1 MFMASNVSINRNS
14 HSFFVGIFM
23 IRILL
28 LALIMVNTAWA
39 EPMDRIIAVVNN
51 EVLLESE
58 LVEMEQTV
66 RGQIRQRNTAMPPR
80 DVLRKQVMERLI
92 LQRVQTQ
99 KADKV
104 GIRVGDDAL
113 NAALRQIADNNKI
126 TLREFRDVL
135 ADDGYDFADFR
146 DSIREEMII
155 SRLRKS
161 QVEDRVVVSD
171 REVDTYLTTQSVQG
185 SSETSYNLLHILISV
200 PEAAAPEQ
208 LQIAQDKLKNIQ
220 ELLSAGGDFSEVAAG
235 YSDGQNA
242 LEGGDLGWRKK
253 GGLPTLFSDVVP
265 NLAVGEVSKP
275 LRSGSGY
282 HLVVIKEKKSEETY
296 LVKQTLASHIL
307 IKTNEL
313 TTDKDAQ
320 KRLEQLRER
329 VINNED
335 FAELA
340 RANSDDTGSA
350 IEGGSLGWS
359 SPGAM
364 VPEFE
369 EKMNVLPIGGL
380 SVVFKSRF
388 GWHMIKIID
397 RREQNMAEEFK
408 RNKAR
413 AQIRQRK
420 IEENLES
427 WLRELR
433 DESYVEYRDS

>member
-1 MFMASNVSINRNS
+1 
-14 HSFFVGIFM
+14 M
-23 IRILL
+23 IRFLL

-58 LVEMEQTV
+58 LEEMEQTV
-66 RGQIRQRNTAMPPR
+66 RGQIRQRNTAMPPS

-92 LQRVQTQ
+92 LQRVQIQ
-99 KADKV
+99 EAGKV

-135 ADDGYDFADFR
+135 AKDGYDFADFR

-171 REVDTYLTTQSVQG
+171 REVDTYLATQSVQG

-208 LQIAQDKLKNIQ
+208 LQVAQNKLNNIQ
-220 ELLSAGGDFSEVAAG
+220 ELLRAGSDFSEVAAG

-242 LEGGDLGWRKK
+242 LEGGELGWRKK
-253 GGLPTLFSDVVP
+253 GGLPSLFSDVVP
-265 NLAVGEVSKP
+265 NLAVGEVSQP

-282 HLVVIKEKKSEETY
+282 HLVVVKEKKSEETY

-329 VINNED
+329 VVNDED

-369 EKMNVLPIGGL
+369 EKMNALTIGGL
-380 SVVFKSRF
+380 SDVFKSRF
-388 GWHMIKIID
+388 GWHMITIVD
-397 RREQNMAEEFK
+397 RREQNMAEEYK

-413 AQIRQRK
+413 AEIRQRK

>member
-1 MFMASNVSINRNS
+1 
-14 HSFFVGIFM
+14 M

-28 LALIMVNTAWA
+28 LALLMVNNVWA
-39 EPMDRIIAVVNN
+39 QPMDRIIAVVND

-66 RGQIRQRNTAMPPR
+66 RSQLRQRNAAMPPS
-80 DVLRKQVMERLI
+80 DMLRKQVMERLI
-92 LQRVQTQ
+92 LQRVQIQ
-99 KADKV
+99 KAESIGV
-104 GIRVGDDAL
+104 RVGDDAL
-113 NAALRQIADNNKI
+113 NAALRQIAENNKI

-135 ADDGYDFADFR
+135 TKDGYDFADFR

-171 REVDTYLTTQSVQG
+171 REVDTYLATQSVQG
-185 SSETSYNLLHILISV
+185 TSETSYHLLHILISV
-200 PEAAAPEQ
+200 PEAASPEQ
-208 LQIAQDKLKNIQ
+208 IQSAQEKLKKIQ
-220 ELLSAGGDFSEVAAG
+220 SLLNADADFSEVASG

-253 GGLPTLFSDVVP
+253 GELPSLFSVVVP
-265 NLAVGEVSKP
+265 NLEVGEVSEP

-282 HLVVIKEKKSEETY
+282 HLVVVKDKKSEETH

-313 TTDKDAQ
+313 TTDDDAQ
-320 KRLEQLRER
+320 TRLEQLRER
-329 VINNED
+329 VLNGAE
-335 FAELA
+335 FTELA
-340 RANSDDTGSA
+340 RAHSDDTGSA

-369 EKMNVLPIGGL
+369 EKMNELSIGGL
-380 SVVFKSRF
+380 SEVFKSRF
-388 GWHMIKIID
+388 GWHLIKIDD
-397 RREQNMAEEFK
+397 RREQNMAEEYK
-408 RNKAR
+408 RSKAR
-413 AQIRQRK
+413 AEIRQRK
-420 IEENLES
+420 IEEDLES

>member
-1 MFMASNVSINRNS
+1 
-14 HSFFVGIFM
+14 M
-23 IRILL
+23 IKILL
-28 LALIMVNTAWA
+28 ISFLIVNAAWA
-39 EPMDRIIAVVNN
+39 EPMDRIVAVVNN

-58 LVEMEQTV
+58 LEDMEQTV
-66 RGQIRQRNTAMPPR
+66 RQQLHQRNATMPPS

-92 LQRVQTQ
+92 LQKVQLQ
-99 KADKV
+99 KAEST

-113 NAALRQIADNNKI
+113 NAALKQIADNNKI
-126 TLREFRDVL
+126 TLSEFRDVL
-135 ADDGYDFADFR
+135 AKDGYNFVDFR

-155 SRLRKS
+155 NRLRKS

-171 REVDTYLTTQSVQG
+171 REVDTYLKTQAVQG
-185 SSETSYNLLHILISV
+185 GSETSYHLLHMLINV
-200 PEAAAPEQ
+200 PEAASPEQ
-208 LQIAQDKLKNIQ
+208 VQVAQDKLNVIKS
-220 ELLSAGGDFSEVAAG
+220 LLDAGGDFSEIASG

-253 GGLPTLFSDVVP
+253 GELPSLFADVVP
-265 NLAVGEVSKP
+265 ELAVGEVSKP

-282 HLVVIKEKKSEETY
+282 HLVMVKDKKSEETH

-313 TTDKDAQ
+313 TTDDDAK

-329 VINNED
+329 ILNGDD
-335 FAELA
+335 FEELA
-340 RANSDDTGSA
+340 RAHSDDTGSA

-369 EKMNVLPIGGL
+369 EKMNELPIGGV
-380 SVVFKSRF
+380 SEVFKSRF
-388 GWHMIKIID
+388 GWHLIKIND
-397 RREQNMAEEFK
+397 RREENMAEEFN

-413 AQIRQRK
+413 SVIRQRK
-420 IEENLES
+420 IEEDLES